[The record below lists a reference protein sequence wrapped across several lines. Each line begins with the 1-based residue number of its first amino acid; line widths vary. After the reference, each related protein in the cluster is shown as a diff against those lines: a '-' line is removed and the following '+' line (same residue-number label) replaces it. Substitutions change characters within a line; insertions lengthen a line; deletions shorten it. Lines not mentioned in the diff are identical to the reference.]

1 MVLAGGDGTYLPEVL
16 GFYQRSGKG
25 KGIALDVGIGMS
37 KGIALGIA
45 LGMGRGFCMAS
56 RG

>member
-25 KGIALDVGIGMS
+25 KGIALDIGIGIS
-37 KGIALGIA
+37 KGMALA

-56 RG
+56 RGGD